1 MACSACGKEMMAGKN
16 IETVLGVE
24 DILRPLKY

>member
-1 MACSACGKEMMAGKN
+1 MACSACRKEMMAGKY
-16 IETVLGVE
+16 IETALGVE